1 MADSARILV
10 INGPNLN
17 RLGRRDPAHYGTVTL
32 AEIED
37 RLRSRAADLGL
48 EVHCFQSNSEGALID
63 CLQEHSAECAGVIIN
78 PGALTSYGLS
88 LRDALTDTRL
98 PVVEVHLSNV
108 HAREPWRSRSVI
120 APVAVGQIAGF
131 GWRSYLYA
139 LEYLAARRDD
149 EGGSA

>member
-1 MADSARILV
+1 MATSARILV

-17 RLGRRDPAHYGTVTL
+17 RLGQRDPAHYGTVTL
-32 AEIED
+32 AQVED
-37 RLRSRAADLGL
+37 RLRERAAALGL
-48 EVHCFQSNSEGALID
+48 DLDCFQSNHEGALID
-63 CLQEHSAECAGVIIN
+63 CLQERSPGAAGVIIN

-120 APVAVGQIAGF
+120 APIAVAQIAGM

-139 LEYLAARRDD
+139 LEFLAARLTD
-149 EGGSA
+149 EGSSA

>member
-63 CLQEHSAECAGVIIN
+63 CLQEHSAESAGVIIN

>member
-1 MADSARILV
+1 MPDSPRILV

-37 RLRSRAADLGL
+37 RLRRRAADLGL
-48 EVHCFQSNSEGALID
+48 SVDCFQSNHEGALID
-63 CLQEHSAECAGVIIN
+63 CLQERSDGAAGIIIN

-88 LRDALTDTRL
+88 LHDALLDTRL
-98 PVVEVHLSNV
+98 PVVEVHLSNI
-108 HAREPWRSRSVI
+108 HEREPWRAQSVI
-120 APVAVGQIAGF
+120 APIAVRQISGK
-131 GWRSYLYA
+131 GWRSYLDA

-149 EGGSA
+149 EGASA

>member
-17 RLGRRDPAHYGTVTL
+17 RLGHRDPAIYGRVTL
-32 AEIED
+32 PQIED
-37 RLRSRAADLGL
+37 RLRRRAADLGL
-48 EVHCFQSNSEGALID
+48 QVDCFQSNHEGALID
-63 CLQEHSAECAGVIIN
+63 CLQERSAGAAGVIIN

-120 APVAVGQIAGF
+120 APIAVAQVAGM

-139 LEYLAARRDD
+139 LEFLAARRDD
-149 EGGSA
+149 EGASA

>member
-1 MADSARILV
+1 MPSNRILV

-17 RLGRRDPAHYGTVTL
+17 WLGRRDPAHYGAVTL

-37 RLRSRAADLGL
+37 RLRRRAAALGL
-48 EVHCFQSNSEGALID
+48 EVHCFQSNHEGALID
-63 CLQEHSAECAGVIIN
+63 CLQERSQDAAGVIIN

-149 EGGSA
+149 EGGSP